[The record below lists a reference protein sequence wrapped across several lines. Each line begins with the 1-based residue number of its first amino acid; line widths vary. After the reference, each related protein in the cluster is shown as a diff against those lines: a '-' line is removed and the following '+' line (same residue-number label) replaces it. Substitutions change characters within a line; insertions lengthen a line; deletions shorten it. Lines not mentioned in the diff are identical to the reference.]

1 MGYWVLM
8 SDQHTLKSFEIRH
21 LECCFIRTE
30 GVKWKFIWK
39 KMSCFVMHRLV
50 CTPDH
55 WLPIY
60 IKYTYKHTS
69 PAVPLIKLCT
79 PTNRAR
85 IHPRGAFFLNLSII
99 LVQFNNMQGPLTVPY
114 QGHSNDETLR
124 KSKPTK
130 KKTQM
135 SLQKRGTLQ
144 KRRQEVLVFNT
155 TGVLQ
160 GEDKQKYTTTKE
172 VPGLIYK
179 QPLKQLWGHFIKT
192 RCVPLRP
199 KTGTESKTKKSAIYL
214 SEFQKSRQLQLWL
227 NISISYF
234 LYK

>member
-1 MGYWVLM
+1 M
-8 SDQHTLKSFEIRH
+8 SDEHTLKSFEIRH
-21 LECCFIRTE
+21 LDCCFIRTE
-30 GVKWKFIWK
+30 GVKWKFRWK

-130 KKTQM
+130 KKKPFDDANVITKKGYTSKKETVGSCFQHYWN
-135 SLQKRGTLQ
+135 LARL
-144 KRRQEVLVFNT
+144 RQAKVYNN
-155 TGVLQ
+155 Q
-160 GEDKQKYTTTKE
+160 GSAWADIQATIETA
-172 VPGLIYK
+172 
-179 QPLKQLWGHFIKT
+179 
-192 RCVPLRP
+192 LRP
-199 KTGTESKTKKSAIYL
+199 FHQDKMCALKAKDGNRE
-214 SEFQKSRQLQLWL
+214 
-227 NISISYF
+227 
-234 LYK
+234 

>member
-1 MGYWVLM
+1 M
-8 SDQHTLKSFEIRH
+8 SDEHTLKSFEIRH

-135 SLQKRGTLQ
+135 SLQKGVHFKKGDRRFLFSTLLESCKVKTSKSIQ
-144 KRRQEVLVFNT
+144 QPRKCL
-155 TGVLQ
+155 GW
-160 GEDKQKYTTTKE
+160 YTSNHWNSSE
-172 VPGLIYK
+172 
-179 QPLKQLWGHFIKT
+179 
-192 RCVPLRP
+192 
-199 KTGTESKTKKSAIYL
+199 AI
-214 SEFQKSRQLQLWL
+214 SSRQDVCP
-227 NISISYF
+227 
-234 LYK
+234 